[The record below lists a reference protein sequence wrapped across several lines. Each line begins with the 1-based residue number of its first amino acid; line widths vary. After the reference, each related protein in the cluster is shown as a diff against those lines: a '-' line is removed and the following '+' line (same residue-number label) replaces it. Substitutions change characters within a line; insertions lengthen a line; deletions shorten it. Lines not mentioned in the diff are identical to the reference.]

1 MTKAELMKEFKE
13 LEEEKRVY
21 IDGIYWNSKKS
32 EIENAIECLKC
43 PDELLEK
50 YLIVLSLKY
59 ENTGRTI
66 ANNGDFKHH
75 SYNRLYVFNTARQI
89 LRNQTTAAEDY
100 RRITAGGFFCVRIFI
115 FISSICLAYFF
126 NTAIFMRAWYFYPM
140 RAMRA
145 LCVHFK

>member
-13 LEEEKRVY
+13 LEEEKRVH

-66 ANNGDFKHH
+66 ANNGDFKHY
-75 SYNRLYVFNTARQI
+75 SCNRLYVFNTARQI
-89 LRNQTTAAEDY
+89 LRN
-100 RRITAGGFFCVRIFI
+100 
-115 FISSICLAYFF
+115 
-126 NTAIFMRAWYFYPM
+126 
-140 RAMRA
+140 
-145 LCVHFK
+145 